1 MFRLCILMGCF
12 VWASALAQVA
22 PVDGQA
28 ASSACLGKD
37 ALSQAIAAGD
47 IARIGEVLDGGISV
61 NRSVV
66 LHFAEGY
73 TVTLTPLAEAMFR
86 YVGGFPEDEKKGVEV
101 VQYLISRGADINA
114 AIPETGQTPLHL
126 AAGALEGCI
135 AFRLFATLREAGAD
149 VSSRDNKGQTPLDV
163 MRETLADS

>member
-12 VWASALAQVA
+12 VWASALAQA
-22 PVDGQA
+22 SPAYGQSL
-28 ASSACLGKD
+28 SSACHGND
-37 ALSQAIAAGD
+37 ALSRAIVAGD
-47 IARIGEVLDGGISV
+47 IARIGEVLDSGISV

-66 LHFAEGY
+66 RHFAEGY

-86 YVGGFPEDEKKGVEV
+86 YVGGFPVDEKKGVQV
-101 VQYLISRGADINA
+101 VQYLVERGADVNA

-163 MRETLADS
+163 MRETLEDW

>member
-1 MFRLCILMGCF
+1 MFRLWILISCF

-47 IARIGEVLDGGISV
+47 IARIGKMLDSGICV
-61 NRSVV
+61 NRTVV
-66 LHFAEGY
+66 RSFAEGQ
-73 TVTLTPLAEAMFR
+73 TLTLTPLAEALFC
-86 YVGGFPEDEKKGVEV
+86 YVGGFPENEKKGVQV
-101 VQYLISRGADINA
+101 VQYLVNRGADVNA

-149 VSSRDNKGQTPLDV
+149 VSARDNKGQTPLDV
-163 MRETLADS
+163 MRETLEER

>member
-22 PVDGQA
+22 LVDGQA
-28 ASSACLGKD
+28 ASFACLGKD

-47 IARIGEVLDGGISV
+47 IARIGEVLDSGISV

-66 LHFAEGY
+66 RHFAEGY

-86 YVGGFPEDEKKGVEV
+86 YVGGFPEVEKKGVEV
-101 VQYLISRGADINA
+101 VQYLISRGADVNA

-163 MRETLADS
+163 MRETLAEW

>member
-22 PVDGQA
+22 LVDGQA
-28 ASSACLGKD
+28 ASFACLGKD

-47 IARIGEVLDGGISV
+47 IARIGEVLDSGISV

-66 LHFAEGY
+66 RHFAEGY

-101 VQYLISRGADINA
+101 VQYLISRGADVNA

-163 MRETLADS
+163 MRETLAEW

>member
-22 PVDGQA
+22 LVDGQA
-28 ASSACLGKD
+28 ASSASHGKD
-37 ALSQAIAAGD
+37 AFSQAIAAGD
-47 IARIGEVLDGGISV
+47 IARIGEVLDRGISV

-66 LHFAEGY
+66 RHFAEGY

-86 YVGGFPEDEKKGVEV
+86 YVGGFPEVEKKGVEV

-163 MRETLADS
+163 LRETLEEW

>member
-12 VWASALAQVA
+12 VWASALAQGT
-22 PVDGQA
+22 PVGKMMP
-28 ASSACLGKD
+28 SSASHGKD
-37 ALSQAIAAGD
+37 AFSQAIAAGD
-47 IARIGEVLDGGISV
+47 IARIGEVLDSGISV

-66 LHFAEGY
+66 RHFAEGY

-135 AFRLFATLREAGAD
+135 AFRLFAILREAGAD
-149 VSSRDNKGQTPLDV
+149 VSARDNKGQTPLDV
-163 MRETLADS
+163 LRETLEDW